1 LSDAISILRIV
12 PHWSCKDLMVVS
24 GANSARQNSIW
35 GLCIP
40 RFVLGEIVW
49 FLGFV

>member
-1 LSDAISILRIV
+1 MYMIAATALLSLFGILYR
-12 PHWSCKDLMVVS
+12 
-24 GANSARQNSIW
+24 RQNSIW

-40 RFVLGEIVW
+40 HFVLGEIVW